1 VGLTGRD
8 RSEMIDTRSRRS
20 ASEASPAAS
29 HGEEV
34 GSRADTEEAIPM
46 NPGIQRRTGAH
57 GRTRYRVRV
66 KRGGQKF
73 TGTFPSEEEALVF
86 WARAIAACDGRGE
99 PPEPPRAVV
108 PVHAVPAGR
117 ALTIEDAAR
126 RLVRGM
132 RDGSAR
138 TKKGQPYKPSVV
150 RKYEEQLRLL
160 VIPRIGRVA
169 ITTLTA
175 GDCQRLV
182 DSIAAELTAEHAR
195 KALTALRVALR
206 LAQRYG
212 EIDTNPCAGTTVPLA
227 AEGEKPPRIITPEE
241 AAAILARCELDDTRL
256 GRSFAAPLYALAFGS
271 GLRLGELLAL
281 RWGTDGLDL
290 DSALVRVRDS
300 LDRVRDADGRYP
312 LVAPKSRASRRDV
325 PLTPEDVARLRKH
338 RLASG
343 RPPDG
348 AFVFANADG
357 EPLSPVPAYR
367 AWKRACRSAIVAPAM
382 EHLEEAR
389 VAGSAAAIAEA
400 EAALKAARSESL
412 PRPHDTRHAY
422 ATHLLALG
430 MTAHAVADLM
440 GHEDAALVTRR
451 YGHALPDELASAG
464 DRLSA
469 WRKAR
474 GL

>member
-1 VGLTGRD
+1 MEDDLASLERAALAKAPPGAVVAGSSLSPDGRYGVVLTLAGAQRDYPMDGIFARFAGRWEDHGNGGGTQTAWRSLDGEAGVVPFAD
-8 RSEMIDTRSRRS
+8 R
-20 ASEASPAAS
+20 APEAATAAWIAY
-29 HGEEV
+29 E
-34 GSRADTEEAIPM
+34 
-46 NPGIQRRTGAH
+46 
-57 GRTRYRVRV
+57 GREVRV
-66 KRGGQKF
+66 
-73 TGTFPSEEEALVF
+73 
-86 WARAIAACDGRGE
+86 
-99 PPEPPRAVV
+99 
-108 PVHAVPAGR
+108 PVRSGYFFFVAWDTTYSDDP
-117 ALTIEDAAR
+117 TI
-126 RLVRGM
+126 VRFE
-132 RDGSAR
+132 
-138 TKKGQPYKPSVV
+138 Y
-150 RKYEEQLRLL
+150 
-160 VIPRIGRVA
+160 
-169 ITTLTA
+169 
-175 GDCQRLV
+175 
-182 DSIAAELTAEHAR
+182 
-195 KALTALRVALR
+195 
-206 LAQRYG
+206 
-212 EIDTNPCAGTTVPLA
+212 
-227 AEGEKPPRIITPEE
+227 
-241 AAAILARCELDDTRL
+241 
-256 GRSFAAPLYALAFGS
+256 
-271 GLRLGELLAL
+271 
-281 RWGTDGLDL
+281 
-290 DSALVRVRDS
+290 S

-357 EPLSPVPAYR
+357 EPLSPVPAYH

-382 EHLEEAR
+382 ERLEEAR

-400 EAALKAARSESL
+400 EAALKAARSEPL

-451 YGHALPDELASAG
+451 YGHALPEELASAG